1 MKMTSVLKYAAVV
14 TLTGAIALATATPS
28 EARRGRNAAVIGG
41 IAAGVLLGTAAA
53 NANRGYYYGS
63 GYYDGPGYGY
73 PGYAYE
79 PVYEYPAPQVYVPG
93 PYYAPAPRYYYRQG
107 GSGSGCGGSP
117 GSPGY
122 RPCN

>member
-14 TLTGAIALATATPS
+14 ALTGAMTLAAATPS
-28 EARRGRNAAVIGG
+28 DARRGRNAAVIGG
-41 IAAGVLLGTAAA
+41 IAAGVLLGAAAA
-53 NANRGYYYGS
+53 NANRGYYYGP
-63 GYYDGPGYGY
+63 GYYSG

-79 PVYEYPAPQVYVPG
+79 PVYEYYQPPVYVPG
-93 PYYAPAPRYYYRQG
+93 PYYYPGPRYYYGPG
-107 GSGSGCGGSP
+107 GNGNGCGGSP